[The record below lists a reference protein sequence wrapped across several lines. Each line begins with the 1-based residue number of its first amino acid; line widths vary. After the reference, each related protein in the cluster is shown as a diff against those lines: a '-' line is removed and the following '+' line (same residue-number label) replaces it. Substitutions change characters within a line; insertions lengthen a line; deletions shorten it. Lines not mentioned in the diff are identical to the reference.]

1 MSTPIIL
8 LVPKSCQVTFFSPNV
23 FSFNTNT
30 DAFRRL
36 ICRHNDTS
44 AMGITLIPAASSL
57 LIGDDSYY
65 LQSCVEVWYFLRLYG
80 YSAPCD
86 KSKWYLSIFNHANLI
101 RAECDKCIQAPKWLL
116 RFELWQEQS
125 RWLLC
130 SRTDGILSF
139 FTSSPETTACWIL
152 SLAQWEKPH
161 WGFWSNFSSP
171 KIIVALFVLLL
182 YLKSEQMKQKCF
194 LPSKSLALFLILI
207 QFTLLLP
214 LSKKGQSHDSPVSCL
229 FVLDMTLTSLF
240 WCPSALI

>member
-1 MSTPIIL
+1 
-8 LVPKSCQVTFFSPNV
+8 
-23 FSFNTNT
+23 
-30 DAFRRL
+30 
-36 ICRHNDTS
+36 
-44 AMGITLIPAASSL
+44 MGITLISAASSL

-65 LQSCVEVWYFLRLYG
+65 PQSCVELWYFLRLYG

-130 SRTDGILSF
+130 SRTGGILSF

-152 SLAQWEKPH
+152 SLTMRKPH
-161 WGFWSNFSSP
+161 WGFCPISLSP

-182 YLKSEQMKQKCF
+182 YLKSKHMKQKCF

-207 QFTLLLP
+207 QLTLLLP
-214 LSKKGQSHDSPVSCL
+214 LSQKASLITVL
-229 FVLDMTLTSLF
+229 FLVYLFLTWSWHLCF
-240 WCPSALI
+240 DVRRLSYKIVRA